1 MGGGAFAIE
10 FVGSRGRGGK
20 RDGAAAVSTG
30 DGACGGGGFGGGRVA
45 EDEEF
50 DEAAD

>member
-1 MGGGAFAIE
+1 MGGGAFAVKL
-10 FVGSRGRGGK
+10 VGSGRRRGE

-30 DGACGGGGFGGGRVA
+30 EGACRGSGLGGRRVA